1 MRGSRTAAWGA
12 ALLILLAATA
22 RAAVKLPAHFDAHM
36 VLQRDMPIHVWGWAD
51 PGENVAVRLD
61 AGDSVS
67 TTANRAG
74 EWRLQLPAQPAGG
87 PCRMVVQGQNEI
99 VLDDVWIGDVW
110 LCSGQSNMQW
120 PVSRASHAKQEI
132 ANANHPRLRHFRVP
146 QRPAPAPQRDTQGAW
161 TVCSP
166 KTVGGYTAVGY
177 FFGRMLLEEL
187 DIPVGLI
194 NASWGGTRIDPWTPP
209 EGWAAVAALAD
220 IAQQVRAADPST
232 TAYREAAGAYVE
244 AVDAWRATATAAI
257 EAGRRI
263 PIAPAFPNALR
274 PLTGQGQPPHQQP
287 TVLYNGMIHPL
298 AGLSLRG
305 AIWYQGEANR
315 EDGRLYTDKMEALVG
330 GWRAV
335 WGIGDF
341 PFYYVQIAPY
351 QYGQDDPG
359 MLPLFWEAQ
368 TDALRIPHTGMVV
381 INDIGNTKD
390 IHPANKQQV
399 GRRLALQALAHTYG
413 RKDVVWSGPV
423 FQSLQRDGTN
433 LVVRFDHVGDGLC
446 TRDGKAPDWFEI
458 RGAETEYVTAQARIA
473 DDRVVLS
480 AAAVTNP
487 VAVRFAWH
495 KTAEPNLM
503 NRNGLPAR
511 PFRAE

>member
-194 NASWGGTRIDPWTPP
+194 NASWGGTRIDP
-209 EGWAAVAALAD
+209 
-220 IAQQVRAADPST
+220 
-232 TAYREAAGAYVE
+232 
-244 AVDAWRATATAAI
+244 
-257 EAGRRI
+257 
-263 PIAPAFPNALR
+263 
-274 PLTGQGQPPHQQP
+274 
-287 TVLYNGMIHPL
+287 
-298 AGLSLRG
+298 
-305 AIWYQGEANR
+305 
-315 EDGRLYTDKMEALVG
+315 
-330 GWRAV
+330 
-335 WGIGDF
+335 
-341 PFYYVQIAPY
+341 
-351 QYGQDDPG
+351 
-359 MLPLFWEAQ
+359 
-368 TDALRIPHTGMVV
+368 
-381 INDIGNTKD
+381 
-390 IHPANKQQV
+390 
-399 GRRLALQALAHTYG
+399 
-413 RKDVVWSGPV
+413 
-423 FQSLQRDGTN
+423 
-433 LVVRFDHVGDGLC
+433 
-446 TRDGKAPDWFEI
+446 
-458 RGAETEYVTAQARIA
+458 
-473 DDRVVLS
+473 
-480 AAAVTNP
+480 
-487 VAVRFAWH
+487 
-495 KTAEPNLM
+495 
-503 NRNGLPAR
+503 
-511 PFRAE
+511 